1 MSISLVIPV
10 YNNEND
16 IPELSKMLVEQ
27 QIFFRSRG
35 VELEPILVIDGSP
48 DNSHS
53 VLVMNKKLDLI
64 PNETKIVKLSKNF
77 GQQSALLAGLETS
90 TGNCVI
96 CYSADMQDP
105 PELFWEMYKSYLL
118 KNEIVLAVRSSR
130 NDNWLTNFTSRIG
143 WKLLKNGAPS
153 IPKGGFDFFL
163 IGEQVKNLLL
173 SKTGV
178 RRFIQVDI
186 VNLGFSRT
194 EIKYKRAK
202 RIHGKSS
209 YNFPKRLKVF
219 ADAFYDSSDLPIK
232 LCTRFGLIISGS
244 GLLSA
249 VILLVQYFRG
259 ISPFSGFTAIITS
272 ILILGGVQLS
282 IIGVIGEYIYRIF
295 DIVRNKPRFII
306 ESIE

>member
-10 YNNEND
+10 FNNEEN

-27 QIFFRSRG
+27 QIIFRSHG
-35 VELEPILVIDGSP
+35 IELEPILVIDGSP

-53 VLVMNKKLDLI
+53 ALITNKKLNLI
-64 PNETKIVKLSKNF
+64 PSETKIVKLSKNF

-105 PELFWEMYKSYLL
+105 PELFWEMYKSYQLN
-118 KNEIVLAVRSSR
+118 NEIVLAVRSSR

-143 WKLLKNGAPS
+143 WKLLKNGVPT

-173 SKTGV
+173 SRAGT

-186 VNLGFSRT
+186 VNFGFLRT
-194 EIKYKRAK
+194 EIKYNRAK
-202 RIHGKSS
+202 RTHGKSA
-209 YNFPKRLKVF
+209 YNFPKRFKVF

-232 LCTRFGLIISGS
+232 LCTRFGLVISAL
-244 GLLSA
+244 GLFSA

-259 ISPFSGFTAIITS
+259 ISPFNGFTAIITS

-306 ESIE
+306 ESIQ